1 MYEESQRQL
10 HVTMD
15 QYGVAQR
22 RLQAL
27 QAELDDLRSAL
38 EAVIHLTVQPNT
50 QNTNCSMIFTGS
62 AGQARCR
69 TVG

>member
-10 HVTMD
+10 HITID

-27 QAELDDLRSAL
+27 SAELEDLRGNL
-38 EAVIHLTVQPNT
+38 EAVSSFVFIFINRQ
-50 QNTNCSMIFTGS
+50 MI
-62 AGQARCR
+62 RPI
-69 TVG
+69 

>member
-38 EAVIHLTVQPNT
+38 EAVIH
-50 QNTNCSMIFTGS
+50 
-62 AGQARCR
+62 
-69 TVG
+69 